1 MQRQQFLQAHIQS
14 HQQSVES
21 YFHAIKHQP
30 AFASIRMLCS
40 AFSYFAAAN
49 LLPFVFILFVEM
61 KACCRLVQLLVS
73 PVMVV
78 TKMWIYWPGRA
89 GSRWHQYIKHSYE
102 FKKKE
107 TEKERKKKILP
118 TQLECGGGGWN
129 NQTLLQWRK
138 TTKKKCAHVAFEFWC
153 CAWTNWLLPLLFV
166 VLFSNIMAEQERY
179 LHIKNIFY
187 VIALHFTA
195 AFICCT
201 VELFVGDAFWRKFKS
216 QCESVIVCRA

>member
-1 MQRQQFLQAHIQS
+1 MHNVLIYDMAFVLKERPGKRDGETLYIHYIIHIYMQRQQFLQAHIQS

-73 PVMVV
+73 PVMAV

-102 FKKKE
+102 LKKKRDRKRE
-107 TEKERKKKILP
+107 KKKNIANSIRM
-118 TQLECGGGGWN
+118 W
-129 NQTLLQWRK
+129 WRRLK
-138 TTKKKCAHVAFEFWC
+138 
-153 CAWTNWLLPLLFV
+153 
-166 VLFSNIMAEQERY
+166 
-179 LHIKNIFY
+179 
-187 VIALHFTA
+187 
-195 AFICCT
+195 
-201 VELFVGDAFWRKFKS
+201 
-216 QCESVIVCRA
+216 